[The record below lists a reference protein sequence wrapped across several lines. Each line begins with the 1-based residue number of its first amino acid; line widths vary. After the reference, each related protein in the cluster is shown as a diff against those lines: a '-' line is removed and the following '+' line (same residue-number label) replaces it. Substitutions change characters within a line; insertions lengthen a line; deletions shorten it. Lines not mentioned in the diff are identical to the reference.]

1 MIDAEDRRQIAADP
15 FASGLEDFMT
25 KSGKTA
31 FIVLGL
37 SDVGE
42 GFSIIKGTGLHA
54 VSLLL
59 SLAIEYP
66 DIFQS
71 FMAVFT
77 QLALEAGRDSE
88 FFKAL
93 VEKTGKPKRDASG
106 PAIMGRAKF

>member
-1 MIDAEDRRQIAADP
+1 MTDAEDARAIAASP

-25 KSGKTA
+25 KNGKSV
-31 FIVLGL
+31 FIVLCL
-37 SDVGE
+37 SDDGVGN
-42 GFSIIKGTGLHA
+42 SMVKGTGLHA

-77 QLALEAGRDSE
+77 QIALEAGGDSE
-88 FFKAL
+88 FFKTL
-93 VEKTGKPKRDASG
+93 VEKTAEPIKDTSG
-106 PAIMGRAKF
+106 PAIMAQAKF